1 MSLAYGIGGLLSVP
15 PAPISGH
22 GAPPANFKGKVGQMY
37 IDNSVSP
44 ADIYFYNGTTWQIST
59 AELDT
64 LTTDDSTVVV
74 PVSGNINLAGVA
86 PLATTGAG
94 DTASIELTGVIDV
107 ANGGTGA
114 ASLTDH
120 GVLVGSGTA
129 AVTALAVGSTGQTL
143 MGATG
148 ADPAWTGSPSF
159 SGSVTAGTTLTATL
173 GAITATNGNI
183 VRGTA
188 GNKDVYSSVAST
200 TAAGANSAGTV
211 TLVGGTATIATT
223 AVTAASIIRLYRQG
237 VGLTGAAALGILTID
252 NIVAATSFDIN
263 AVQAADATALQASDV
278 SVIAWEIVN

>member
-15 PAPISGH
+15 PAPITGN
-22 GAPPANFKGKVGQMY
+22 GAPPANFKGKLGQMY

-44 ADIYFYNGTTWQIST
+44 ADIYFFNGITWQIST

-64 LTTDDSTVVV
+64 ITTDDSTVVT

-114 ASLTDH
+114 ATLTDH
-120 GVLVGSGTA
+120 GLLVGSGTA
-129 AVTALAVGSTGQTL
+129 AVTALGVATTGQVL
-143 MGATG
+143 LGVTG
-148 ADPAWTGSPSF
+148 ADPAWTSNPSIA
-159 SGSVTAGTTLTATL
+159 GSVTAGTTLTATL
-173 GAITATNGNI
+173 GDITATNGNI

-200 TAAGANSAGTV
+200 TTAGANSAGTV

-223 AVTAASIIRLYRQG
+223 AVTASSIIRIYRQG
-237 VGLTGAAALGILTID
+237 VGATGAAALGILTTA
-252 NIVAATSFDIN
+252 NIVAATSFDIR
-263 AVQAADATALQASDV
+263 AVEAADATALQASDV